1 MGGKIKLYHGT
12 CGKAASSILSTG
24 IDFTKGGGELGQ
36 GFYMST
42 FLAYA
47 SCMAWHKM
55 NSNSSGQNDKFF
67 VLSAE
72 IDVDDM
78 KNWSVKSFSSSTVQK
93 HWREFR
99 RTNKTKTHQFGV
111 DLVVSPIQDGMNM
124 GAWQFKFERPTN
136 PVLSLKKR
144 KSLWKII

>member
-12 CGKAASSILSTG
+12 CGKAASSILKTE
-24 IDFTKGGGELGQ
+24 IDFTRGGGELGQ

-42 FLAYA
+42 SLAYA

-55 NSNSSGQNDKFF
+55 KYERDSQFV
-67 VLSAE
+67 VLSAA
-72 IDVDDM
+72 IDVDDI

-93 HWREFR
+93 YWREFR
-99 RTNKTKTHQFGV
+99 RTNKTKIHQFGV

-124 GAWQFKFERPTN
+124 GSWQFKFESPTN
-136 PVLSLKKR
+136 PVLSLKDVKDDE
-144 KSLWKII
+144 